1 METER
6 ENVLLQQSFGRNSI
20 VTARMGPI
28 CERIAHA
35 PDNQENLDINCQVQE
50 STRMEIPKVS
60 NVVLHQM
67 HNTNDLNMI
76 GRDST
81 IEMPRDSVKNR
92 EMRTQSFLALTR
104 LMKKKS
110 EANSVRISRADSS
123 SLKGKQ
129 D

>member
-1 METER
+1 
-6 ENVLLQQSFGRNSI
+6 
-20 VTARMGPI
+20 
-28 CERIAHA
+28 
-35 PDNQENLDINCQVQE
+35 
-50 STRMEIPKVS
+50 MEIPKVS